1 MKLDDIDE
9 LATSIKQY
17 GLLHPI
23 VIRPKENNYE
33 VVAGNRRLEASKLL
47 RLRKINC
54 HIIELS
60 DKEAYEVAIVENVQH
75 KTINPIEEAMAF
87 NRYVENY
94 GRGGVSELA
103 RRIGRS
109 QEFVTKRIQL
119 LNLPDR
125 TRQEIICQ
133 KITPSTALEILPLD
147 NNQRRELTDRII
159 EKNLT
164 KNDVRGIVR
173 TYSVSESSNNSYG
186 EDLEKINKNDGLYD
200 KEIDLLDRTFRK
212 SITLLKSTLVN
223 LDDILNNMGEDWIV
237 KELLMQYRLII
248 HGDIDTFLKLRRCL
262 LMKMP
267 REYLG
272 LLTTNTQKIDNNG
285 IDDSIHLWSTRGI
298 WQ

>member
-23 VIRPKENNYE
+23 VVRPKVNNYE

-94 GRGGVSELA
+94 GRGGISELA

-133 KITPSTALEILPLD
+133 KITASTALEILPLD
-147 NNQRRELTDRII
+147 NNQRRELTDLII
-159 EKNLT
+159 ENNLT

-186 EDLEKINKNDGLYD
+186 EDLEKTNKNDGLYD
-200 KEIDLLDRTFRK
+200 KEIDHLDKTLRK

-248 HGDIDTFLKLRRCL
+248 HGDIDTFIKLRRRL

-272 LLTTNTQKIDNNG
+272 LLNTNTQKIDNNG
-285 IDDSIHLWSTRGI
+285 SDDSIHLWSTRGI